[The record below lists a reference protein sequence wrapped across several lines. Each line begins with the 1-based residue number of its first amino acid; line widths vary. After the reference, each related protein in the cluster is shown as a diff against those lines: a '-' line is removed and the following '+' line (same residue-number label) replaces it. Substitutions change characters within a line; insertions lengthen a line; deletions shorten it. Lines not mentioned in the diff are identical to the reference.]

1 MQAFNDAQQALGFV
15 TSQLYRINPEVYA
28 TQYPD
33 YDFSRLMF
41 VDTTG
46 PEWGAGVTTFTTNV
60 VGVAKWQS
68 GKAKDIAKADVTRG
82 KIDKSFEL
90 AAIGYGWDLEEV
102 NQASLLG
109 IPLPAQ
115 KAIGARQAYM
125 QFMYGVATVGDTEK
139 NLNGMTNYTGVASG
153 LVALNGAGASRLWAA
168 KTSAEI
174 LADINTVL
182 LGIYT
187 GTSYVEMA
195 DTLALPVSALTYVGQ
210 VTVANT
216 SMTLLE
222 FVRMN
227 NVYTQLTGQPLKI
240 IALRDLETSGAG
252 GTRRMVAYKNDPTVV
267 KLHLPMPHK
276 FLPVYQDGPL
286 SFEVPG
292 IFRTGG
298 VEVLRPG
305 AFRYQD
311 NF

>member
-1 MQAFNDAQQALGFV
+1 MHAFNDAQQALGFV
-15 TSQLYRINPEVYA
+15 TSQLYRINATVYA
-28 TQYPD
+28 QQYPD

-68 GKAKDIAKADVTRG
+68 GLAKDVPKADVTRG

-90 AAIGYGWDLEEV
+90 AAVGYGWSLEEV

-109 IPLPAQ
+109 IPLSAQ
-115 KAIGARQAYM
+115 KAAAARQAYM

-139 NLNGMTNYTGVASG
+139 NLNGMINYTGVAAG
-153 LVALNGAGASRLWAA
+153 NVALGAASSRLWAQ
-168 KTSAEI
+168 KTPAEI

-187 GTSYVEMA
+187 GTAYVEMA
-195 DTLALPVSALTYVGQ
+195 DTLALPVSGLTYIGQ
-210 VTVANT
+210 VQLPNT
-216 SMTLLE
+216 SMTLLQFIRE
-222 FVRMN
+222 N

-240 IALRDLETSGAG
+240 IALRDLETAGAS

-267 KLHLPMPHK
+267 KLHMPMTHR
-276 FLPVYQDGPL
+276 FLPVYQDGPM

-311 NF
+311 GF